1 MTPWHVTQLEAIG
14 SPVMGD
20 GRINPQEM
28 LLFLTIA
35 QTQWPNRA
43 DDLRPKMRD
52 VWHAIRMKRRNVFM
66 KNVMILKEWMA
77 AQLSTPRL
85 WKDDQSTNV
94 SGSLSSP
101 PMLSIVTTMMSK
113 FNMTRSEA
121 WNMRLSEARW
131 YDTCRAEMEGIDV
144 KIAYDN
150 EEEIIDELEGKT
162 ESEIIAI
169 IKDQLGEGDFKKW
182 LASRRKNKK

>member
-1 MTPWHVTQLEAIG
+1 MDDRYFHGILGCEAVVCGRRLTNLTPWHVTQLEAIG

-66 KNVMILKEWMA
+66 KNVMILKE
-77 AQLSTPRL
+77 
-85 WKDDQSTNV
+85 
-94 SGSLSSP
+94 
-101 PMLSIVTTMMSK
+101 
-113 FNMTRSEA
+113 
-121 WNMRLSEARW
+121 
-131 YDTCRAEMEGIDV
+131 
-144 KIAYDN
+144 
-150 EEEIIDELEGKT
+150 
-162 ESEIIAI
+162 
-169 IKDQLGEGDFKKW
+169 
-182 LASRRKNKK
+182 